1 MCGIGGVSLVYRS
14 NLDGPMIINGMKRI
28 QHHRG
33 PDSEGEW
40 WDDWRGVSLC
50 HNSLAILDPSPAGA
64 QPMHSADGKFDL
76 VFNGELYNYQDLR
89 EQLKSKGA
97 VS

>member
-1 MCGIGGVSLVYRS
+1 MCGIGGVSLVSWS

-33 PDSEGEW
+33 PDSEGDW
-40 WDDWRGVSLC
+40 WGVGLC
-50 HNSLAILDPSPAGA
+50 HNRLAILDPSPAGA